1 MPWILFWLFTHCK
14 LVLSYV
20 FLQSVWYF
28 LHTQS
33 IFNQSEHIQS
43 VWYSLLAQSILSLVP
58 RVLRLKMAAAAT
70 VVSPTFFSSVALLIR
85 LFART
90 TWSQLRRRGGGSPFG
105 VYIENLLGAVFFP
118 FWPFHGDFYNRLFT
132 INDYL
137 GEHLVCLVY
146 ILKFLHLTRATWK
159 FFELS

>member
-1 MPWILFWLFTHCK
+1 MFSFNQFGIFYK
-14 LVLSYV
+14 LRVYSINR
-20 FLQSVWYF
+20 
-28 LHTQS
+28 S

-43 VWYSLLAQSILSLVP
+43 VWYALLAQSILSLVP

-146 ILKFLHLTRATWK
+146 ILKFLHLTGATWK